1 VLLERSLPRKYAIG
15 LPLAMLWTNFF
26 PVTYGTFLASNTA
39 TDSLARPLA
48 VFTPPGV
55 KWKRKVGIVSTKLLP
70 VILNSKE
77 EIGWKVQ
84 PQNSN
89 LRQEIV

>member
-1 VLLERSLPRKYAIG
+1 MEQEIPAPYR
-15 LPLAMLWTNFF
+15 
-26 PVTYGTFLASNTA
+26 TFVASNTA

-48 VFTPPGV
+48 CSCPGAN
-55 KWKRKVGIVSTKLLP
+55 WKRKADTVRVKVLP

-84 PQNSN
+84 QQNRN